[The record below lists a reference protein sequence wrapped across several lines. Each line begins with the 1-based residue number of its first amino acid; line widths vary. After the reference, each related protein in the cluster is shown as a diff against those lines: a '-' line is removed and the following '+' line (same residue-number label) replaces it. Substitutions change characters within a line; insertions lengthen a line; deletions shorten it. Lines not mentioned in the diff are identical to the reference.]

1 MNNMGLAR
9 SLNIAIS
16 SAKGKYIARMDADDF
31 AYPER
36 LRIQYQ
42 YMLNHPN
49 TIVCGTAMSIYEEPD
64 NIKIPPLSHENIISS
79 IMFDCPFY
87 HPTIMMKKD
96 ILLDLDPVYPED
108 YKKAQDYGLWT
119 KLFLLKLDENHKF
132 VNLPDILLKYR
143 THPDQNRN
151 HYYSEQQLYA
161 AKSQFKIMSYLGIDI
176 DIDSIIKLNTS
187 DKLSTND
194 IIKLS
199 KILEL
204 SINKNQFSLDEYR
217 KNILIT
223 KKFKL
228 YSRART
234 NEFLGITL
242 KIYSRFLYL
251 FNKKRIKPLL

>member
-1 MNNMGLAR
+1 MGLAR

-108 YKKAQDYGLWT
+108 YKKSTRLWFMDKIVFT
-119 KLFLLKLDENHKF
+119 KT
-132 VNLPDILLKYR
+132 R
-143 THPDQNRN
+143 
-151 HYYSEQQLYA
+151 
-161 AKSQFKIMSYLGIDI
+161 
-176 DIDSIIKLNTS
+176 
-187 DKLSTND
+187 
-194 IIKLS
+194 
-199 KILEL
+199 
-204 SINKNQFSLDEYR
+204 
-217 KNILIT
+217 
-223 KKFKL
+223 
-228 YSRART
+228 
-234 NEFLGITL
+234 
-242 KIYSRFLYL
+242 
-251 FNKKRIKPLL
+251 